1 MKDHSSFFFC
11 YNYVTTFPYLL
22 LSFFL
27 CAITSVDLKPM
38 SEIGS
43 RLNIIC
49 LETEAFYAL
58 VDEVVDHV
66 QEQLQTPQERW
77 IDDIEAMSMLKI
89 NSKTTLQKYRD
100 EGVIRYSQPSKK
112 VILYDRE
119 SILAFL
125 EKHAKD
131 TF

>member
-1 MKDHSSFFFC
+1 M
-11 YNYVTTFPYLL
+11 
-22 LSFFL
+22 
-27 CAITSVDLKPM
+27 A
-38 SEIGS
+38 EIGS

-66 QEQLQTPQERW
+66 KGQLQAPKERW
-77 IDDIEAMSMLKI
+77 IDDTEAMSMLKI